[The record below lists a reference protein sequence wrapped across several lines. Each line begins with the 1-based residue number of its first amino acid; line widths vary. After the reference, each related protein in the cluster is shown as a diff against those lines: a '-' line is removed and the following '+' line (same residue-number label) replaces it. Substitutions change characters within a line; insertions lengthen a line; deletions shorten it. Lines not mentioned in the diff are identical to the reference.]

1 MQPSPTNAGARLDRL
16 PLSRFHQRIL
26 WLIGAGMFFDSFDI
40 YLTGGVL
47 GALVKSGW
55 SSMSL
60 NASFISATFVG
71 MLIGALA
78 AGFLGDRFGR
88 RFSYQTNLAIF
99 GLASLAGA
107 VAPSMDWLIA
117 CRFVMGV
124 GLGAE
129 IVVGYA
135 TLTEFVPPMHRGR
148 WAALLSLIT
157 NSAVFVS
164 TLLGYLIL
172 PTIGWRWMFVIV
184 GVGALAVWVARKAMP
199 ESPRWLEQA
208 GRDVEAERVLTA
220 IENEVAAEHP
230 ATPLSSPARGAALPE
245 RVGFAV
251 LFGPS
256 VIRRTLVG
264 ITLNVVI
271 NMVIYGF
278 VVWVPTFLVKQGL
291 TINATL
297 GYATLMSLGGP
308 VGALAGYLLADRIG
322 RKRGIVVVSCVA
334 AILGIA
340 YASAHSI
347 ELVTIV
353 GFALFVAIFLL
364 VALAIASY
372 VPELF
377 PTEYRLRGTGVC
389 NTFGRLAS
397 IFVPYVV
404 VALFG
409 AGGLVYVLGLLV
421 GLLALQAVIVALLGV
436 ETNRQ
441 SLEELAPEPVV
452 GLAQKGAV

>member
-1 MQPSPTNAGARLDRL
+1 MQASQINAGARLDRL
-16 PLSRFHQRIL
+16 PLSRFHLRIL

-47 GALVKSGW
+47 GTLVKSGW
-55 SSMSL
+55 SDMSH
-60 NASFISATFVG
+60 NASFISATFIG

-99 GLASLAGA
+99 GIASLAGA
-107 VAPSMDWLIA
+107 LAPSIDWLIA
-117 CRFVMGV
+117 CRFVMGI

-135 TLTEFVPPMHRGR
+135 TLTEFVPPEHRGR

-164 TLLGYLIL
+164 TLLGYFIL
-172 PTIGWRWMFVIV
+172 PSIGWRWMFVIA

-208 GRDVEAERVLTA
+208 GRTAEAERVLTS
-220 IENEVAAEHP
+220 IEQEVAAEHP
-230 ATPLSSPARGAALPE
+230 GTPLRASVQGAVLPD

-251 LFGPS
+251 LVGPT

-278 VVWVPTFLVKQGL
+278 IVWVPTFLVKQGL

-297 GYATLMSLGGP
+297 GYTTLMSLGGP
-308 VGALAGYLLADRIG
+308 VGAFAGYLLADRIG

-340 YASAHSI
+340 YASAGSI
-347 ELVTIV
+347 EIVTIV

-364 VALAIASY
+364 VSLAIASY

-409 AGGLVYVLGLLV
+409 AGGLVYVLSLLI
-421 GLLALQAVIVALLGV
+421 GLLALQAVIVAVLGV
-436 ETNRQ
+436 ETNRH
-441 SLEELAPEPVV
+441 SLEELAPAPV
-452 GLAQKGAV
+452 GLTPKGAF

>member
-1 MQPSPTNAGARLDRL
+1 MQPGQVNAGARLDRL
-16 PLSRFHQRIL
+16 PLSRFHRRIL

-55 SSMSL
+55 SSMAL
-60 NASFISATFVG
+60 NASFISVTFIGV
-71 MLIGALA
+71 LIGSLA

-107 VAPSMDWLIA
+107 FAPSMNWLIV

-135 TLTEFVPPMHRGR
+135 TLTEFIPPEHRGR

-157 NSAVFVS
+157 NSAVFVA

-172 PTIGWRWMFVIV
+172 PSIGWRWMFVIP
-184 GVGALAVWVARKAMP
+184 GIGALLVWVARKAMP

-208 GRDVEAERVLTA
+208 GRGADAERVLAA
-220 IENEVAAEHP
+220 IEQEIAAEYP
-230 ATPLSSPARGAALPE
+230 ATPLPAPSHGVALSE
-245 RVGFAV
+245 RVGFTV
-251 LFGPS
+251 LFARP
-256 VIRRTLVG
+256 VIRRTFVG
-264 ITLNVVI
+264 ITLNIVI

-278 VVWVPTFLVKQGL
+278 VAWIPTFLVKQGL

-297 GYATLMSLGGP
+297 GYTTLMSLGGP
-308 VGALAGYLLADRIG
+308 VGAFAGYLLADRIG
-322 RKRGIVVVSCVA
+322 RKRGIVVVSVA
-334 AILGIA
+334 AALLGAA
-340 YASAHSI
+340 YASASSI
-347 ELVTIV
+347 EMATIV

-364 VALAIASY
+364 VALAIAAY

-389 NTFGRLAS
+389 NTFGRVAS
-397 IFVPYVV
+397 ILVPSIVV
-404 VALFG
+404 SLFG
-409 AGGLVYVLGLLV
+409 LGGVTYVLGLLIGLLILQAIIV
-421 GLLALQAVIVALLGV
+421 GLFGV
-436 ETNRQ
+436 ETNRH
-441 SLEELAPEPVV
+441 SLEELAPEP
-452 GLAQKGAV
+452 LGAVQEGTV

>member
-1 MQPSPTNAGARLDRL
+1 MLPSQINAGARLDRL
-16 PLSRFHQRIL
+16 PLSRFHLRIL

-55 SSMSL
+55 SDMNL
-60 NASFISATFVG
+60 NASFISATFIG

-78 AGFLGDRFGR
+78 AGFLGDRYGR

-107 VAPSMDWLIA
+107 LAPSMNWLIA

-135 TLTEFVPPMHRGR
+135 TLTEFIPPEHRGR

-157 NSAVFVS
+157 NSAVFVA
-164 TLLGYLIL
+164 TLLGYFIL
-172 PTIGWRWMFVIV
+172 PSIGWRWMFVIA

-208 GRDVEAERVLTA
+208 GRGVEAERVLAT
-220 IENEVAAEHP
+220 IEQEVAAEHP
-230 ATPLSSPARGAALPE
+230 ATALLPPARGAALPE
-245 RVGFAV
+245 RVGIAV
-251 LFGPS
+251 LFGPL
-256 VIRRTLVG
+256 VVRRTLVG

-278 VVWVPTFLVKQGL
+278 IVWVPTFLVKQGL

-297 GYATLMSLGGP
+297 GYTTLMSLGGP
-308 VGALAGYLLADRIG
+308 VGAFAGYLLADRIG
-322 RKRGIVVVSCVA
+322 RKRGIVAVSCVA
-334 AILGIA
+334 AILGAA
-340 YASAHSI
+340 YASAGSI
-347 ELVTIV
+347 EIATIV

-389 NTFGRLAS
+389 NTFGRFAS
-397 IFVPYVV
+397 ILVPYIVV
-404 VALFG
+404 GLYGV
-409 AGGLVYVLGLLV
+409 GGLVYVLGLLI
-421 GLLALQAVIVALLGV
+421 GLLILQAVVVALLGV
-436 ETNRQ
+436 ETNRY
-441 SLEELAPEPVV
+441 SLEALAPEPDGAVQK
-452 GLAQKGAV
+452 GLA

>member
-1 MQPSPTNAGARLDRL
+1 MQPDQVNAGARLDRL
-16 PLSRFHQRIL
+16 PLSRFHRRIL

-55 SSMSL
+55 SSMEL

-71 MLIGALA
+71 VLIGSLA

-107 VAPSMDWLIA
+107 FAPSMNWLIV
-117 CRFVMGV
+117 CRFAMGV

-135 TLTEFVPPMHRGR
+135 TLTEFIPPEHRGR

-157 NSAVFVS
+157 NSAVFVA
-164 TLLGYLIL
+164 TLLGYIIL
-172 PTIGWRWMFVIV
+172 PTIGWRWMFVIP
-184 GVGALAVWVARKAMP
+184 GIGALLVWIARKAMP

-208 GRDVEAERVLTA
+208 GRGADAERVLAA
-220 IENEVAAEHP
+220 IEQEVAAEHA
-230 ATPLSSPARGAALPE
+230 ATPLPAPSRGAALPE
-245 RVGFAV
+245 RVGFTV
-251 LFGPS
+251 LFGKL

-264 ITLNVVI
+264 ITLNIVI

-278 VVWVPTFLVKQGL
+278 VAWIPTSLVKQGL

-297 GYATLMSLGGP
+297 GYTTLMSLGGP
-308 VGALAGYLLADRIG
+308 LGAFAGYLLADRIG
-322 RKRGIVVVSCVA
+322 RKRGIVVVSVA
-334 AILGIA
+334 AALLGAA
-340 YASAHSI
+340 YASAGSI
-347 ELVTIV
+347 EMATIV

-364 VALAIASY
+364 VALAIAAY

-389 NTFGRLAS
+389 NTFGRVAS
-397 IFVPYVV
+397 ILVPSIVV
-404 VALFG
+404 SLFG
-409 AGGLVYVLGLLV
+409 LGGVAYVLGLLIGLLILQAIVV
-421 GLLALQAVIVALLGV
+421 GLFGV

-441 SLEELAPEPVV
+441 SLEELVPEPL
-452 GLAQKGAV
+452 GATQKGTV